1 MKSAERIEVAE
12 RQIEQELF
20 RSCAS
25 KSRSFHVDNIPN
37 GVYCKSRKRV
47 QSIVL
52 KGGVN
57 GMAYGTKTANR
68 VKRIEGQLRG
78 VLRMMEE
85 EKNCKDVITQL
96 SAVRSAV
103 DRTIGVIVS
112 ENLLDC
118 VTTAEGDAEKM
129 NEVIR
134 EAMDL
139 VVKSR

>member
-1 MKSAERIEVAE
+1 
-12 RQIEQELF
+12 
-20 RSCAS
+20 
-25 KSRSFHVDNIPN
+25 
-37 GVYCKSRKRV
+37 
-47 QSIVL
+47 
-52 KGGVN
+52 
-57 GMAYGTKTANR
+57 MAYGSKTANR

-129 NEVIR
+129 NTAIQ

>member
-1 MKSAERIEVAE
+1 
-12 RQIEQELF
+12 
-20 RSCAS
+20 
-25 KSRSFHVDNIPN
+25 
-37 GVYCKSRKRV
+37 
-47 QSIVL
+47 
-52 KGGVN
+52 
-57 GMAYGTKTANR
+57 MAYDAKTANR

-112 ENLLDC
+112 ENLLEC
-118 VTTAEGDAEKM
+118 VTTAEGDAGKM
-129 NEVIR
+129 NNAIQ

>member
-1 MKSAERIEVAE
+1 
-12 RQIEQELF
+12 
-20 RSCAS
+20 
-25 KSRSFHVDNIPN
+25 
-37 GVYCKSRKRV
+37 
-47 QSIVL
+47 
-52 KGGVN
+52 
-57 GMAYGTKTANR
+57 MAYGTKTANR

-112 ENLLDC
+112 ENLLEC
-118 VTTAEGDAEKM
+118 VTTAEGDAEKV
-129 NEVIR
+129 NTAIQ

>member
-1 MKSAERIEVAE
+1 M
-12 RQIEQELF
+12 
-20 RSCAS
+20 
-25 KSRSFHVDNIPN
+25 
-37 GVYCKSRKRV
+37 

-52 KGGVN
+52 EGGVN
-57 GMAYGTKTANR
+57 GMAYGIKTANR

-129 NEVIR
+129 NEVIQ